1 MGNHTHPGSQ
11 ISVVCNPNN
20 PTNQGDSGGKNH
32 PNQPPPPPW
41 VSRTTW
47 DRNQPNNSTSAH
59 SAALN
64 RHEPAHPTPCGCPET
79 PHPPPTLPTN
89 QLCRLRNQ
97 RPTHLPHH
105 PHPHGSGSNPTVRRP
120 KRSNQG
126 QNNQDAPSPRLLDT
140 PTRHH
145 PTHNQTHAK
154 TIPTHPNTGSNH
166 NHIPPTPH
174 QPEPGPERRQ
184 ERGQGLELEPGNPTP
199 TSPTPGIPTPTNSN
213 KSIPTRPL
221 PEPRTLPQPN
231 NPTRGTTG
239 NPHKTGHHNHRNR
252 HNRNHQSKK
261 NQKTTKATKPTSS
274 NPASITPTP
283 TAQKPGGDP
292 P

>member
-1 MGNHTHPGSQ
+1 MGNHTHQGSQ

-32 PNQPPPPPW
+32 PNQPPPPAW

-47 DRNQPNNSTSAH
+47 DRNQPNNSTSVH

-79 PHPPPTLPTN
+79 PHPPKLPTN

-97 RPTHLPHH
+97 RPTHPPRRPHH
-105 PHPHGSGSNPTVRRP
+105 HGPGSNHTARRP
-120 KRSNQG
+120 KRS
-126 QNNQDAPSPRLLDT
+126 NQDAPSPRLRDT
-140 PTRHH
+140 PTRRHS
-145 PTHNQTHAK
+145 TRNQTHAK
-154 TIPTHPNTGSNH
+154 TIPIHPNTGSNH

-174 QPEPGPERRQ
+174 RPEPEPGRRQ
-184 ERGQGLELEPGNPTP
+184 ERGQRLDLGNPTP

-213 KSIPTRPL
+213 KSTPTRL
-221 PEPRTLPQPN
+221 PRKPRTPPQPN
-231 NPTRGTTG
+231 NPTRGTIG
-239 NPHKTGHHNHRNR
+239 NLHKTSHHNRQNLR
-252 HNRNHQSKK
+252 NRNHQSKK
-261 NQKTTKATKPTSS
+261 NQKTTKPNNK

>member
-47 DRNQPNNSTSAH
+47 DRNQPNNSTLAH
-59 SAALN
+59 FAALN

-79 PHPPPTLPTN
+79 PHPPTLPTN

-97 RPTHLPHH
+97 RPIHPPRHPHH
-105 PHPHGSGSNPTVRRP
+105 HGLGSNHTARRP

-126 QNNQDAPSPRLLDT
+126 QNNQDAPSPRLRDT

-145 PTHNQTHAK
+145 PTRNQTHAK

-174 QPEPGPERRQ
+174 RPEPEPGRRQ

-213 KSIPTRPL
+213 KSTPTRL
-221 PEPRTLPQPN
+221 PRKPRTPPQPN
-231 NPTRGTTG
+231 NPTRGTIG
-239 NPHKTGHHNHRNR
+239 NPHKTSHHNRRNLR
-252 HNRNHQSKK
+252 NRNHRSTK
-261 NQKTTKATKPTSS
+261 NQKTTKPNNK

>member
-1 MGNHTHPGSQ
+1 MGNHTHQGSQ

-79 PHPPPTLPTN
+79 PHPPKLPTN

-97 RPTHLPHH
+97 RPTHQPRRPHH
-105 PHPHGSGSNPTVRRP
+105 HGLGSNHTARRP
-120 KRSNQG
+120 KRS
-126 QNNQDAPSPRLLDT
+126 NQDAPSPRLRDT

-145 PTHNQTHAK
+145 PTRNQTHAK

-174 QPEPGPERRQ
+174 RPEPEPGRRQ
-184 ERGQGLELEPGNPTP
+184 ERGQRLDLGNPTP
-199 TSPTPGIPTPTNSN
+199 TSPTPATGTPDPAPTQQPYAGHHRQPTQNRPPQSP
-213 KSIPTRPL
+213 KPTQ
-221 PEPRTLPQPN
+221 PESSEQEKPEDNQGNQTNQQQPRFN
-231 NPTRGTTG
+231 NPY
-239 NPHKTGHHNHRNR
+239 
-252 HNRNHQSKK
+252 
-261 NQKTTKATKPTSS
+261 S
-274 NPASITPTP
+274 NGPETWR
-283 TAQKPGGDP
+283 
-292 P
+292 